1 MKYFNIKYL
10 IVFML
15 LNGISLS
22 LNNIW
27 TSDKGWLP
35 IIVLVFGLF
44 SILFWFILSLISFL
58 KKANL
63 KNEVYYYIGLGIWGI
78 VMTVEYFKLRL
89 IDSSISDIIFLT
101 PFVIII
107 IICLVPIKQ
116 IWEKEN
122 KIRTANNG

>member
-89 IDSSISDIIFLT
+89 IDSSISDTIFLT

-122 KIRTANNG
+122 KIRTANNV